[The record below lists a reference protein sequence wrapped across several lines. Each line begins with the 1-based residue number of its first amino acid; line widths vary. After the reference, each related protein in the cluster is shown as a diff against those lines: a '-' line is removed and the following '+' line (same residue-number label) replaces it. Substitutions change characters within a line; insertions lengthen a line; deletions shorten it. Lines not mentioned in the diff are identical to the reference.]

1 AQNATCNFWR
11 GAENLA
17 VSPTSAIDG
26 GTDIWAVSQGTHL
39 RRMHIKG
46 NINLDDGGWSSGGFV
61 ADSLI
66 DGTIN
71 SGSQQQFLTRNN
83 DQNWAGGSWNM
94 VFVGDGSAPGSSWPN
109 NSYSVVAKTPVVRE
123 KPFLYND
130 AAGHYLV
137 MVPSLKSN
145 SSGHSWASGA
155 APGLPL
161 AIDRFYIA
169 KPTDTAASINAQLSA
184 GKHILFTPGIYH
196 LEASLQVNN
205 AGTILLGLGL
215 ATLIPTTATPA
226 ITVADVDNVTVAGLL
241 LEAGPQNSPTLLQLG
256 PTGSTKDHSAAPTA
270 IMDLHCRIGGA
281 DVGKAASCV
290 ILNSNNVLIDNIWL
304 WRADHGQ
311 GNGTAGWTDN
321 PSNNGII
328 VNGNNVTAYGLF
340 VEHFQQWQTLWN
352 GNGGSVY
359 FYQSEMPY
367 DPPNQAAWTDSN
379 GHWGWASYKVGPNVT
394 SHKGLGIGVYSVF
407 TNDVVAENGIETPAS
422 ATMNHLVIISLANG
436 EIQHVIND
444 TFGPVG
450 NGTQKATSSY

>member
-1 AQNATCNFWR
+1 
-11 GAENLA
+11 
-17 VSPTSAIDG
+17 
-26 GTDIWAVSQGTHL
+26 
-39 RRMHIKG
+39 
-46 NINLDDGGWSSGGFV
+46 
-61 ADSLI
+61 
-66 DGTIN
+66 
-71 SGSQQQFLTRNN
+71 
-83 DQNWAGGSWNM
+83 M